1 MERFYNCK
9 NCMKTFKVSSVTEPS
24 AQIPETKVSV
34 TCPVCNTPNTVTL
47 LGSQIYCCPAKV
59 AHYSL
64 LPRLDSTSRLSGS
77 LIILRRK
84 ARIFGLASL
93 QPGAA
98 IWLSLP
104 PRTTDDDNQGCEF
117 SGNAAFQNNVRFA
130 DNSEATDTTHAKRC
144 SQRLKAR
151 TVLQLSKQRIST
163 K

>member
-98 IWLSLP
+98 IGFPCCLGPPMMINKVVSSPAMQHFRITFGLP
-104 PRTTDDDNQGCEF
+104 TIRKQQTRLTPNAVR
-117 SGNAAFQNNVRFA
+117 SG
-130 DNSEATDTTHAKRC
+130 
-144 SQRLKAR
+144 
-151 TVLQLSKQRIST
+151 
-163 K
+163 